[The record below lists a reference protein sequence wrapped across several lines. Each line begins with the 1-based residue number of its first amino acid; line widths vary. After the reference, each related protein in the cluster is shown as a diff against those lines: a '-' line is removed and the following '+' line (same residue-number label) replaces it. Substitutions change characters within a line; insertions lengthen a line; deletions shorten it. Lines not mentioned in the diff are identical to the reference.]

1 MMDDGVGQSTAMTMD
16 KQSGQDSTAAMVRR
30 FLPLVVLAVG
40 FVLFF
45 ALGLHSY
52 ISLESLGRHREAM
65 LAFVA
70 DNTVLA
76 SATYLGVYAVVV
88 ALSVPGAA
96 VLTIFGGFLFG
107 IIWGSALVVVGATA
121 GAVAVFLAA
130 RTALGESLR
139 RRAGPWAKRLE
150 AGFRRDA
157 VAYLLTLRLIPIF
170 PFWLVNLV
178 PAILGVRLR
187 TYALTTLIGILP
199 GTVIIVSVGNGL
211 GVTLD
216 AGGTPDLGILFQ
228 PAILLP
234 LLGLALL
241 SLAPVIYKRLR
252 AGRPEV

>member
-1 MMDDGVGQSTAMTMD
+1 MMDDGVGQSTAMAMG
-16 KQSGQDSTAAMVRR
+16 KQSGQDSTAAMIRR
-30 FLPLVVLAVG
+30 FLPVVVLAVG

-45 ALGLHSY
+45 ALGLHRY
-52 ISLESLGRHREAM
+52 LSLESLGQHREAM

-70 DNTVLA
+70 DNAVLA
-76 SATYLGVYAVVV
+76 SATYLGVYALIV

-107 IIWGSALVVVGATA
+107 IIWGSVLVVVGATA

-139 RRAGPWAKRLE
+139 RRAGPWVKRLE
-150 AGFRRDA
+150 SGFREHA
-157 VAYLLTLRLIPIF
+157 ASYLLTLRLIPIV

-178 PAILGVRLR
+178 PAMLGVRLS
-187 TYALTTLIGILP
+187 TYALTTMIGILP
-199 GTVIIVSVGNGL
+199 GTIVYIAIGNGL
-211 GVTLD
+211 GATLD
-216 AGGTPDLGILFQ
+216 HGGTPDLGIVFQ

-252 AGRPEV
+252 AGRPEA